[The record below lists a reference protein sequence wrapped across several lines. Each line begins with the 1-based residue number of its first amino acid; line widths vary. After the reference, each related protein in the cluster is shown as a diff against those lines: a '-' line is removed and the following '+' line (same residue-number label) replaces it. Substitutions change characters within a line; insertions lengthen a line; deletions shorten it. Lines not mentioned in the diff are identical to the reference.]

1 MKDTKPQRTLYKNE
15 AFEGRNED
23 DHGAL
28 QIKSPRGICLSRKI
42 QISALMSA
50 SVLPT
55 PSRTNGTAPQNLK
68 IFFCKT
74 KKKANIMDRTLKRHH
89 RMSHNENSSRNPT
102 ASLSTS
108 LLLDSP
114 KKRARSDGEKTF

>member
-55 PSRTNGTAPQNLK
+55 PSRTNGTAPQTCEK
-68 IFFCKT
+68 SFFAKQR
-74 KKKANIMDRTLKRHH
+74 KLILWI
-89 RMSHNENSSRNPT
+89 ELRN
-102 ASLSTS
+102 
-108 LLLDSP
+108 
-114 KKRARSDGEKTF
+114 GIIE